1 MMAKLRSD
9 KIKRIV
15 FLGTGPTIPV
25 KGRGKNYRT
34 NSSILITADG
44 KNIIID
50 VTPMVEEQLFVNN
63 IKRVDAALITHG
75 HADAIKGLHALNEL
89 MGKIPLYA
97 SKQTFNVIHEHYK
110 TLDYEEHILEPYKPV
125 EIFGVTFIPVPVIHA
140 EPFPTGSKFPTFA
153 YRFDSILYAE
163 DMEAIPKESEKY
175 FKNLDLLIIDAA
187 MYFDKKIR
195 GHLNTEQALQIIKQ
209 YKPKK
214 AILTQIGRT
223 YPDHYKA
230 QKRVDEYC
238 KANDIISEVKLAYD
252 GMVIENLQEV
262 KLFRY
267 IGSKRLMAE
276 EVLAEIPEDVKTFFD
291 PMTGSSYIAWKLKQR
306 GVKVIVNDLSPVAYY
321 YSKAILGNYK
331 LPREEFDK
339 FLKAKPVE
347 GWLTKSKLKRPGS
360 VELRKYIDGLV
371 TYAHK
376 QKNPVKDFLLAVCAD
391 MITRFMGSLGVFR
404 PYRWTVKSAVDFA
417 EASYRDIIK
426 KITSGEAKV
435 TNEDALNMDIPEA
448 DVIFFDPPYDIE
460 DTEEVPYSDQYKNAN
475 SILMQRDFKLP
486 EFDRQKIPELL
497 EKLAKKCKILLV
509 TTSDSPYVDYKGILS
524 KLKKHVEVKKL
535 KHKSRGTQPSSA
547 REEVKEYVDLLW
559 IAKDTAKESCSENER
574 IAIYLVKPHAE
585 MIYNNEKKLIVKSK
599 KFPNMLN
606 IDLYLVDDE
615 FCYGIIKLTNIKEIT
630 LNEFEKLKDLHRI
643 TDEERKKWW
652 PNAEKLYAYEFEYVV
667 RFPEPKPVELPQGA
681 QTFIKDWQF
690 ATKKLSVSYSRTID
704 LIENIYEYDP
714 KNVGNDQLRDDWRLV
729 CFPADTPVIT
739 PRGIE
744 KISDVQPTVDM
755 DYLRT
760 SRYYKGDIIKLKI
773 ARLGTFKLTPE
784 HPVLVRK
791 LVNHKSTRKK
801 VFSYISVRKKGLPK
815 ESGGWETTY
824 AEPEWK
830 LAKDLERDDAVM
842 VPKLPT
848 RKTPYSKGV
857 FELIGWYL
865 AEGFPASNTC
875 IRFSLSTKELEYAE
889 RIKKLAQ
896 EEFNASVTIKKLD
909 KEIRVNV
916 YSKQFHDFCLANFSH
931 LAKNKTLPRWVLE
944 AEPEKLK
951 CMLDAWHKGD
961 GWTVNSYYKGSTVSI
976 TLAYGLFLCYLKIGK
991 VPTLYKSKHETPFGS
1006 ALSYQ
1011 ISYVDKPRKT
1021 YVEDKNFYY
1030 FPIRS
1035 VTKEKFAGRV
1045 YNLETK
1051 SHIYEVPFVVHNC
1064 AWYSTI
1070 LSGKK
1075 FKFTKDQVI
1084 DLATKILKEILRRKK
1099 AGKMKWTAKPEQGT
1113 EAYQKLWNEVK
1124 LTPEEKEFLKKEDV
1138 QLKKNENVL
1147 TQLLPEIED
1156 HVILK
1161 DFVSI
1166 VGSTV
1171 EKGDGNDVDV
1181 LIRLKDLDYFRRAI
1195 QTLIQKKLNKLKIY
1209 KPVHA
1214 FMEAEGP
1221 HDSYI
1226 PIYDLKLVAKKPF
1239 KIVQMSEELKDKI
1252 PIPYLP
1258 QKPYGSAFNKIEDLL
1273 DKLSEDKQYFVEK
1286 KFNGF
1291 HCIVIKQ
1298 DDKVKIFS
1306 EQKKDITSAFKTL
1319 VEDIKKLSDKDFY
1332 VDGELVPY
1340 DKNGKALGRRPL
1352 MKFIGA
1358 VESGKKVDDSNI
1370 KLHIWDIIYYDNKD
1384 LRSLPLI
1391 ERKEYLKKL
1400 KLTDRIT
1407 DTPYKLVKG
1416 KEELEKAIKWA
1427 EKLEGSEGAV
1437 VKEADSPYVFDEKSK
1452 AWLKYHRL
1460 VDIDC
1465 VVLERHETKAKN
1477 VYNYRIGIYLT
1488 EKEAKMIH
1496 PDRLLKFR
1504 NKYVLDLKNTF
1515 NTDEKFEPGDI
1526 ISVAIEDIWRHETSE
1541 GIYYSLHKPKVRHIT
1556 EKKNTS
1562 TLEELDNLVTSIGY
1576 AVIEKQAE
1584 ADVDEEAPDTR
1595 SEIARKTWEKIWH
1608 TRYPKDGKGEW
1619 CYMCHWRGLTKEEAE
1634 SLTHKGLLVQGIH
1647 SVHGDLRLLTNPEVR
1662 ATALTGFTVFE
1673 GDPKDIPLETGSKL
1687 IYIAIH
1693 KKEKKIEKLQGAWKL
1708 PEPLDWL
1715 YVARKKPY
1723 ISAPKGPGATSKSY
1737 AKFFTLDRGTFQ
1749 QGVAK
1754 EHFFEY
1760 FIKGK
1765 KMKGRM
1771 IITYAPIGGKRVW
1784 LIDFPED
1791 QTPYAEKYKLE
1802 DVIKELKKK
1811 KQKWLIWCKPGEK
1824 PIKIDVEKY
1833 KL

>member
-9 KIKRIV
+9 NIKKII
-15 FLGTGPTIPV
+15 FLGTGPSIPV

-63 IKRVDAALITHG
+63 IKHVDAALITHG

-125 EIFGVTFIPVPVIHA
+125 EIFGVTFIPIPVIHA

-252 GMVIENLQEV
+252 GMVIESLQE
-262 KLFRY
+262 
-267 IGSKRLMAE
+267 
-276 EVLAEIPEDVKTFFD
+276 
-291 PMTGSSYIAWKLKQR
+291 
-306 GVKVIVNDLSPVAYY
+306 
-321 YSKAILGNYK
+321 
-331 LPREEFDK
+331 
-339 FLKAKPVE
+339 AK
-347 GWLTKSKLKRPGS
+347 
-360 VELRKYIDGLV
+360 I
-371 TYAHK
+371 
-376 QKNPVKDFLLAVCAD
+376 VKD
-391 MITRFMGSLGVFR
+391 M
-404 PYRWTVKSAVDFA
+404 
-417 EASYRDIIK
+417 
-426 KITSGEAKV
+426 
-435 TNEDALNMDIPEA
+435 
-448 DVIFFDPPYDIE
+448 
-460 DTEEVPYSDQYKNAN
+460 
-475 SILMQRDFKLP
+475 
-486 EFDRQKIPELL
+486 
-497 EKLAKKCKILLV
+497 
-509 TTSDSPYVDYKGILS
+509 
-524 KLKKHVEVKKL
+524 
-535 KHKSRGTQPSSA
+535 
-547 REEVKEYVDLLW
+547 
-559 IAKDTAKESCSENER
+559 KESCSENER

-585 MIYNNEKKLIVKSK
+585 MIYNNEKKLIVKSR
-599 KFPNMLN
+599 KFSNMLN

-714 KNVGNDQLRDDWRLV
+714 KNVGNDQLADDIRL
-729 CFPADTPVIT
+729 A
-739 PRGIE
+739 
-744 KISDVQPTVDM
+744 IS
-755 DYLRT
+755 
-760 SRYYKGDIIKLKI
+760 
-773 ARLGTFKLTPE
+773 
-784 HPVLVRK
+784 
-791 LVNHKSTRKK
+791 
-801 VFSYISVRKKGLPK
+801 
-815 ESGGWETTY
+815 
-824 AEPEWK
+824 
-830 LAKDLERDDAVM
+830 
-842 VPKLPT
+842 
-848 RKTPYSKGV
+848 
-857 FELIGWYL
+857 
-865 AEGFPASNTC
+865 
-875 IRFSLSTKELEYAE
+875 
-889 RIKKLAQ
+889 
-896 EEFNASVTIKKLD
+896 
-909 KEIRVNV
+909 
-916 YSKQFHDFCLANFSH
+916 
-931 LAKNKTLPRWVLE
+931 
-944 AEPEKLK
+944 
-951 CMLDAWHKGD
+951 
-961 GWTVNSYYKGSTVSI
+961 
-976 TLAYGLFLCYLKIGK
+976 
-991 VPTLYKSKHETPFGS
+991 
-1006 ALSYQ
+1006 
-1011 ISYVDKPRKT
+1011 
-1021 YVEDKNFYY
+1021 
-1030 FPIRS
+1030 
-1035 VTKEKFAGRV
+1035 
-1045 YNLETK
+1045 
-1051 SHIYEVPFVVHNC
+1051 
-1064 AWYSTI
+1064 WYSSI

-1124 LTPEEKEFLKKEDV
+1124 LTPEEKEFLRKEDV

-1291 HCIVIKQ
+1291 HCIVIKK

-1306 EQKKDITSAFKTL
+1306 EQKKDITSAFTTL

-1437 VKEADSPYVFDEKSK
+1437 VKEADSPYTFNEKSK

-1634 SLTHKGLLVQGIH
+1634 SLTHRGLLVQGIH

-1737 AKFFTLDRGTFQ
+1737 AKFFTLDWGTFQ
-1749 QGVAK
+1749 QGIMRQ
-1754 EHFFEY
+1754 HFFEY